1 VATSDDVIRTRRWNR
16 REYDRLI
23 ELGILHEDEPI
34 ELLAGRLVVAE
45 PKRPPHAVATDL
57 VASALRHAFGPGWT
71 VRTQA
76 PIALDDLSE
85 PEPDLAVV
93 QGDARAYRDAHPTR
107 PVLAVEIAESSLRLD
122 RGLKH
127 RLYAQAGLQEYWIV
141 NLVDRVLE
149 VYREPVRRGRR
160 SVYGSV
166 EILGPEGVVTPLAA
180 PGARINVAD
189 LLP

>member
-1 VATSDDVIRTRRWNR
+1 MATSDDVIRTRRWSR

-57 VASALRHAFGPGWT
+57 VASALRRAFGPGWT

-76 PIALDDLSE
+76 PIALDDFSE

-93 QGDARAYRDAHPTR
+93 PGDPRHYRDAHPAR
-107 PVLAVEIAESSLRLD
+107 PVLAVEIAETSLRLD

-127 RLYAQAGLQEYWIV
+127 RLYAGAGLEEYWIV
-141 NLVDRVLE
+141 NLVDGVLE
-149 VYREPVRRGRR
+149 VYRDPARRRRRGSYR
-160 SVYGSV
+160 SV
-166 EILGPEGVVTPLAA
+166 EILGPEAVVSPLAA
-180 PGARINVAD
+180 PQARISVAD

>member
-1 VATSDDVIRTRRWNR
+1 MATSDDVIRTRRWNR

-23 ELGILHEDEPI
+23 ELGIIHEDEPI

-71 VRTQA
+71 VRIQA
-76 PIALDDLSE
+76 PVALDDFSE

-93 QGDARAYRDAHPTR
+93 PGDPRSYRDVHPAR
-107 PVLAVEIAESSLRLD
+107 PVLAVEIAETSLRLD

-127 RLYAQAGLQEYWIV
+127 RLYARAGLEEYWIV

-149 VYREPVRRGRR
+149 VYRDPARRGRR
-160 SVYGSV
+160 GLYGSV
-166 EILGPEGVVTPLAA
+166 EILGPEAVVIPLAA
-180 PGARINVAD
+180 PQARINVAD

>member
-45 PKRPPHAVATDL
+45 PKRPPHAVSTEL
-57 VASALRHAFGPGWT
+57 VASALRHAFGLGWT

-76 PIALDDLSE
+76 PIALDDVSE
-85 PEPDLAVV
+85 PEPDIAVV
-93 QGDARAYRDAHPTR
+93 PGGPRDYRDAHPAR

-127 RLYAQAGLQEYWIV
+127 RLYAHAGLAEYWIV

-149 VYREPVRRGRR
+149 VYRGPVRRGRR
-160 SVYGSV
+160 GTYSSV

-180 PGARINVAD
+180 PGARINVTD